1 MFLLYSTKIGSCLLT
16 KNHLCNI
23 ALPNLTKYIY
33 VQQQERIPYATLDP
47 VEYVRLGK
55 TSISAILSMSINKG
69 SYTKRHK
76 SNRQLN
82 STIQRCFAPSTS
94 MFLYQYHLFLCA
106 IEKVISM
113 VQCADIIC
121 SIVKTIFSIEGHV
134 CTEIYKRAQT
144 HSQCLHK

>member
-1 MFLLYSTKIGSCLLT
+1 MFLLYSTKIRSCYLT
-16 KNHLCNI
+16 KTIFVILHSPISLS
-23 ALPNLTKYIY
+23 TFMYSSK
-33 VQQQERIPYATLDP
+33 RIPYATLDP

-55 TSISAILSMSINKG
+55 TSISAILSMSINQD

-94 MFLYQYHLFLCA
+94 MLLYQYHLFLCA